1 MRQNTLGML
10 KCVESRASKLFTK
23 RCIRSNLQ
31 VKAAQFFFS
40 SVYVAL
46 LSTTRYKLLYSSR
59 IRISRMFYLAT
70 QQQNKLIEF
79 PVCAKV
85 GLLLSLDILLQ
96 ACEKHIHTR
105 FSLQQFRFFS
115 ITQPQMLCHVSVHS
129 GDRAKISV
137 AFFDQIALFSDF
149 NHLFE
154 SLEPGFSPYSSST
167 FYILDLSSK
176 KILTTLT
183 ANFMNN
189 FYVVNS
195 CCSQKV

>member
-1 MRQNTLGML
+1 
-10 KCVESRASKLFTK
+10 
-23 RCIRSNLQ
+23 
-31 VKAAQFFFS
+31 
-40 SVYVAL
+40 
-46 LSTTRYKLLYSSR
+46 
-59 IRISRMFYLAT
+59 
-70 QQQNKLIEF
+70 
-79 PVCAKV
+79 
-85 GLLLSLDILLQ
+85 
-96 ACEKHIHTR
+96 
-105 FSLQQFRFFS
+105 
-115 ITQPQMLCHVSVHS
+115 MLCHVSVQS

-189 FYVVNS
+189 FYDVNS
-195 CCSQKV
+195 CCS